1 MARNTWFTSLLRT
14 LARLRGIQLFGIFLA
29 WFVVW
34 TAAIYFLLDQSLS
47 GPDQTSLGSL
57 ATSLMT
63 AFGALFAFLTAF
75 GINMEWGHHRDA
87 EQTIGKEADAALR
100 MAWASEAP
108 ECDGPEI
115 RTELAAYLRSVIDDE
130 WPTLAHGSEGGEV
143 THDRMSALQK
153 HVRSL
158 ANDTDVAH
166 PVSSDLIKAADALAI
181 ARADRLNAAG
191 HDLSTPL
198 FLLAFLS
205 GVMLS
210 INAVAVSL
218 RFEPAYVLL
227 IGGLIVLIALD
238 LALLVTIGSPFN
250 GPLKVAPK
258 PLARMLRHLEAG
270 RYGEPMEAS

>member
-1 MARNTWFTSLLRT
+1 MSPSSVMARILRR
-14 LARLRGIQLFGIFLA
+14 LARLSGLELFGIFLA
-29 WFVVW
+29 WFVFWSAV
-34 TAAIYFLLDQSLS
+34 IYVVLDELLSGYDQS
-47 GPDQTSLGSL
+47 GLGDL
-57 ATSLMT
+57 AASLMT

-75 GINMEWGHHRDA
+75 GINLEWGHHRDA

-108 ECDGPEI
+108 ECDGPGI
-115 RTELAAYLRSVIDDE
+115 RRELGKYLTSVIDDE
-130 WPTLAHGSEGGEV
+130 WPTLAHGSEGSDR
-143 THDRMSALQK
+143 THDCMRALQA
-153 HVRSL
+153 HVRQI
-158 ANDTDVAH
+158 ANDAQLPH
-166 PVSSDLIKAADALAI
+166 PVTTDLLKSADALAV

-198 FLLAFLS
+198 FALAFLS

-227 IGGLIVLIALD
+227 IGGLIVLIAFD

-250 GPLKVAPK
+250 GPLKVAPR
-258 PLARMLRHLEAG
+258 PVRRMLDHLEAG
-270 RYGEPMEAS
+270 RYGT